1 MHNQSLLFGLKGRI
15 NRAPWWVGNIGLAFI
30 SLLILLVAMATT
42 PYLLVLLLGTVYA
55 GFVLSLKRARDRDR
69 PEWYVIGLYAL
80 SVVSSIA
87 RNFIPPSGRS
97 FDQMTAPQMLMLT
110 LDVILS
116 IWGLIMLIDLGFL
129 RGTIGANRYGP
140 DPLAA

>member
-15 NRAPWWVGNIGLAFI
+15 NRAPWWVGNIGLVFI
-30 SLLILLVAMATT
+30 SILILLFAMATT

-55 GFVLSLKRARDRDR
+55 GFALSLKRARDRDR

-80 SVVSSIA
+80 SVLSSIA
-87 RNFIPPSGRS
+87 RAVIPPSGLS
-97 FDQMTAPQMLMLT
+97 FDQMTAPQMLMLI

-116 IWGLIMLIDLGFL
+116 IWGLVLLIDLGFL
-129 RGTIGANRYGP
+129 RGTQGPNRYGP